1 MDKCKYENAILFF
14 AQHVSGLGR
23 VKLNKLL
30 YFADFDHF
38 EKYGTP
44 ITGDTYL
51 NNELGP
57 VPEHIQSILGE
68 MQRSK
73 KLHEFPERVY
83 EYIRYSLQ
91 PITEANVAVFKS
103 SEIEMLCSVASKWG
117 AHTAKELVS
126 ASHGEAPWIA
136 SRRGEV
142 IPYALAY
149 YRGKY
154 DQSELDYDSEPVSE
168 SLPIG

>member
-14 AQHVSGLGR
+14 AQHVPSLGR

-57 VPEHIQSILGE
+57 VPEHVQSILSE

-73 KLHEFPERVY
+73 KLHEFPEQVY
-83 EYIRYSLQ
+83 EYVRYRLQ
-91 PITEANVAVFKS
+91 PIAEADVAVFKS
-103 SEIEMLCSVASKWG
+103 SEIAMLCSVASKWG
-117 AHTAKELVS
+117 PHTAKELVI

-136 SRRGEV
+136 SRRGES

-154 DQSELDYDSEPVSE
+154 DESELDYDSEPVSAI
-168 SLPIG
+168 LPRM